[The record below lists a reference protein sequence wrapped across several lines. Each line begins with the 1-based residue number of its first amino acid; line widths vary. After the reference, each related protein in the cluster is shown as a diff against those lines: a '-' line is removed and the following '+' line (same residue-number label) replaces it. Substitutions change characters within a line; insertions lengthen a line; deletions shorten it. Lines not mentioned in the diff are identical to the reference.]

1 MNKIAY
7 PLSLLGALAVAS
19 LLLMPLER
27 VLPLP
32 LPALA
37 VRLVGTIQPALLMLA
52 FTALGAW
59 LAPKVG
65 LDAPLVRAGMEKR
78 PLKPILRDQ
87 GPAALLLG
95 LAMAAVLLV
104 YGAFYGSK
112 LAVGSAAAGA
122 GLEIPLI
129 TRILYGGIVEEL
141 MLRWGVMSLFVWLA
155 WKVSRSGGGR
165 VPAWCY
171 WLGLSLSSLLFAA
184 GHLPVLFALQA
195 SPSAEL
201 VGAILIGNS
210 IGGMLFGWLFWRRGL
225 EAAMMAHAL
234 AHLFAAAAAAAFSF

>member
-1 MNKIAY
+1 
-7 PLSLLGALAVAS
+7 
-19 LLLMPLER
+19 
-27 VLPLP
+27 
-32 LPALA
+32 
-37 VRLVGTIQPALLMLA
+37 MLA

-87 GPAALLLG
+87 VPAALLLG
-95 LAMAAVLLV
+95 LVMAAVLLV
-104 YGAFYGSK
+104 YGTYYGSK
-112 LAVGSAAAGA
+112 LAVGGGA
-122 GLEIPLI
+122 PGPGLEIPLI

-155 WKVSRSGGGR
+155 WKVSPSRGGT
-165 VPAWCY
+165 VPAWCC

-195 SPSAEL
+195 SASAEL
-201 VGAILIGNS
+201 VGAVLIGNS
-210 IGGMLFGWLFWRRGL
+210 IGGMLFGWLFWKRGL
-225 EAAMMAHAL
+225 EAAVMAHAL
-234 AHLFAAAAAAAFSF
+234 AHVFAAAGAALLQ